1 MNDNDDFTKRLQ
13 KDIKAKKTRDIIL
26 NKIKDNPEII
36 NTLSDERLEQLIS
49 MQKERINELDI
60 EINDLKRKL
69 GNIDSNT
76 NLN

>member
-1 MNDNDDFTKRLQ
+1 MNNNDDFTKRLQ

-69 GNIDSNT
+69 GNMDSNT
-76 NLN
+76 N

>member
-69 GNIDSNT
+69 GNMDSNT
-76 NLN
+76 N

>member
-1 MNDNDDFTKRLQ
+1 MNNNDDFTKRLQ

-69 GNIDSNT
+69 GNMDSNT